1 MNLRGESAV
10 KGLAVDEL
18 AVPESAVIGLA
29 ISEPVTAHAAPEPE
43 PAVTEAAL
51 DELVVAKPVV
61 VFVQDENVPIM
72 RDIDDNTKKN
82 TWNWKVQLIV
92 PCLSQSKIHQIILEE
107 KDNENYQ
114 ERTKSRRII
123 LKIFVKLISHE
134 KDFYRE
140 LSM

>member
-1 MNLRGESAV
+1 MNLRGES
-10 KGLAVDEL
+10 AVDEL
-18 AVPESAVIGLA
+18 AVPESAVMELA
-29 ISEPVTAHAAPEPE
+29 ISEPVTAHAAPEP
-43 PAVTEAAL
+43 AVAEGAL

-61 VFVQDENVPIM
+61 VFVQDENVPII
-72 RDIDDNTKKN
+72 RKKN

-114 ERTKSRRII
+114 ERTKSRRVI

>member
-1 MNLRGESAV
+1 
-10 KGLAVDEL
+10 
-18 AVPESAVIGLA
+18 
-29 ISEPVTAHAAPEPE
+29 
-43 PAVTEAAL
+43 
-51 DELVVAKPVV
+51 
-61 VFVQDENVPIM
+61 M

-114 ERTKSRRII
+114 ERTKSRRVI

>member
-1 MNLRGESAV
+1 MNLRGES
-10 KGLAVDEL
+10 AVDEL
-18 AVPESAVIGLA
+18 AVPESAVIELA
-29 ISEPVTAHAAPEPE
+29 ISEPVTAHAAPEP
-43 PAVTEAAL
+43 AVAEGAL

-82 TWNWKVQLIV
+82 AWNWKVQLIV

-114 ERTKSRRII
+114 ERTKSRRVI

>member
-29 ISEPVTAHAAPEPE
+29 ISEPVTAHAAPEP
-43 PAVTEAAL
+43 AVAEAAL

-72 RDIDDNTKKN
+72 RDIDDNSKKYLKLESPINSSMFKPIKN
-82 TWNWKVQLIV
+82 T
-92 PCLSQSKIHQIILEE
+92 P
-107 KDNENYQ
+107 DYP
-114 ERTKSRRII
+114 
-123 LKIFVKLISHE
+123 
-134 KDFYRE
+134 
-140 LSM
+140 

>member
-29 ISEPVTAHAAPEPE
+29 ISEPVTAHAAPEP
-43 PAVTEAAL
+43 AVAEAAL

-72 RDIDDNTKKN
+72 RDIDDNTKRN

-92 PCLSQSKIHQIILEE
+92 PCLSQSKIHG
-107 KDNENYQ
+107 
-114 ERTKSRRII
+114 
-123 LKIFVKLISHE
+123 
-134 KDFYRE
+134 
-140 LSM
+140 